1 MDQPLGGHTFDVHPS
16 HKDNQQLYKMMVGGA
31 RQKNLA
37 SSYLRG
43 IDN

>member
-1 MDQPLGGHTFDVHPS
+1 M
-16 HKDNQQLYKMMVGGA
+16 YKMMVSGGG

-43 IDN
+43 IDNQLRNVNNQGGKAN